1 MNRQNLNGLVFGALF
16 TALTCVFTMV
26 IKVPTLGTN
35 GYVNIGDTGVLISAW
50 LLGGWYGVIAAGL
63 GSGLADLLSGY
74 PAYAPGTFVIKLL
87 MALAAYQIYKHMAG
101 RAKSQAGDAFKTV
114 SYAVSAVIAEAVM
127 VLGYLVYEYFVL
139 GYGAAAFPSVIS
151 NTVQGA
157 TNFVLSLVLIV
168 VLEKSHVWERAVQ
181 NR

>member
-1 MNRQNLNGLVFGALF
+1 MNKSNLNGLVFGALF

-74 PAYAPGTFVIKLL
+74 PAYAPGTFIIKLL
-87 MALAAYQIYKHMAG
+87 MALAAYLIYKQLSG
-101 RAKSQAGDAFKTV
+101 KTKDSTGYAV
-114 SYAVSAVIAEAVM
+114 KTAAYAVSAVAAEVVM

-151 NTVQGA
+151 NGVQGA

-168 VLEKSHVWERAVQ
+168 VLDRSHAWERAVQ

>member
-35 GYVNIGDTGVLISAW
+35 GYVNIGDTGVLLSSW
-50 LLGGWYGVIAAGL
+50 LLGGWYGVVAAGL

-74 PAYAPGTFVIKLL
+74 PAYAPGTFIIKLL
-87 MALAAYQIYKHMAG
+87 MALAACSIYKAAG
-101 RAKSQAGDAFKTV
+101 SRVSAGGAAKGAV
-114 SYAVSAVIAEAVM
+114 YAVSAVIAEAVM
-127 VLGYLVYEYFVL
+127 VLGYLVYEYFVM

-151 NTVQGA
+151 NTAQAGS
-157 TNFVLSLVLIV
+157 NIVLSLVLIL